1 MRFEERG
8 VVFEVTSL
16 LGKPTNL
23 LPVMPTHSGNYTLKA
38 TPKPE
43 LSFIR
48 GIKSFDTNLTVYDDF
63 TYTIST
69 SLMSMPIG
77 GERPTTVGVN
87 YSVTL
92 LPQSMMRPRIMDSR
106 VGVDFSVRLG
116 IPQEGTKSRQIYYS
130 HRWNL
135 IPKDKKAYAKGRL
148 SEPVAPIRFYLD
160 DAFPETWKQP
170 IREGILRWNKAFE
183 RIGFRHALEVVDFP
197 QKQAGFDPDN
207 IRYSCIRYIPNG
219 SSAEPTSDVRFN
231 PNTGEIMNA
240 SMFIYSNVETLLHK
254 WRFVET
260 AAVDPSVRS
269 NRLSAEKFAEGL
281 SMLVTREAG
290 RMLGLLENPGASSTY
305 PTDSLRNA
313 RFTSTMGLAPSVM
326 DDVHYNYVAQPSDR
340 GVALAPTA
348 LGMYDHFTIDWN
360 YRYFDPD
367 RVSIDE
373 EKKTLEAFVDGKVK
387 NPRLRFYAGRNAQ
400 WDPRVQAGALGNDA
414 IASANLA
421 IRNLRAVQSG
431 LSHRFKND
439 EDSRIKDK
447 LYLSIA
453 QTHYALY
460 KQVLANVG
468 GIHLNDMK
476 VSSGTPRYQVVGK
489 DLQRRSLQWSLQQA
503 VNFTRHADRSFERK
517 GFMAVSYYDQTLE
530 FMAYD
535 LLAARTRVAVSS
547 FLAPGGYTQKE
558 YFDDVYKVLF
568 ASAEQLRA
576 PSQGERV
583 LQRTFVNYA
592 QSAVSKATG
601 SGASGASGG
610 RSVLTDG
617 AEGATP
623 GFGTP
628 GLNLAPNVD
637 INLADKSELYFY
649 SCLLKLQPVSVENA
663 MGPSWVDPRTGEI
676 VTATVLVYNDVINTI
691 DNWRFVQTA
700 QLDPAARTASM
711 PDSIVAST
719 LEYIIAHEIG
729 HTLGFMHNMAASAA
743 FPTDSLRSATF
754 TRQYG
759 TTPSIMDYA
768 RFNYVAQP
776 SDRGVALTPPSLGVY
791 DYYALEW
798 AYRVF
803 PRSKGYKDDVRP
815 LRQLIDAHAGDPMYR
830 YGLQQSGFR
839 YDPTAIEEDLGDDPL
854 KASDYG
860 LQNLNYILGH
870 FDAWI
875 PDGDGARKA
884 ELYRQMVSQAYGYVR
899 NVYANV
905 SGIRLYQT
913 TETSGLPRYRVVPK
927 DRQRAAA
934 LWMLDEARRFGKRG
948 VAEIENRLPQLASH
962 PYKTLAS
969 GIQEMALS
977 ATPRLALSFYLDS
990 TSYSPLEYCDDVY
1003 RNVWAKTIARNEAL
1017 DEDDIALQKVYVEKL
1032 KANVDEVKQV
1042 GKVRGLHD
1050 AHADESFLGFG
1061 SGYGEPETMW
1071 MATVDRTAE
1080 YVFHYALKLKQLLE
1094 ERIATTRTPETKA
1107 HYVLLHARVQ
1117 KYLNT

>member
-1 MRFEERG
+1 MKQRGFSSKWARRFA
-8 VVFEVTSL
+8 VAAVIL
-16 LGKPTNL
+16 LGVSLSSQAFPFLKKKKKTVPVVKKDAYERALSDNKTDSAKGPFISLYKTGGKLLVELPPSSLGRDMLVGATVSSVSSPQFAELGLRSGSLVHIRFVQKDSSIVMQAVNSEMMDALPGRDPRRTEATNYGDLDFFTFPIKARNKATGGILFDASSFFLKENRYFPVIAKVAGPYRVDAELKQEWSRVTALKSFATNACVKMERNYIANMSGNSGKVAIANYPVSIGVNFTLAL
-23 LPVMPTHSGNYTLKA
+23 LPEQPMTPRLSDTRIGMFL
-38 TPKPE
+38 TPKSIVNDGLLERMSFVNRWRVEPQDTAAYFAGKLTEPVKPIVYYVENTFPE
-43 LSFIR
+43 L
-48 GIKSFDTNLTVYDDF
+48 
-63 TYTIST
+63 
-69 SLMSMPIG
+69 
-77 GERPTTVGVN
+77 
-87 YSVTL
+87 
-92 LPQSMMRPRIMDSR
+92 
-106 VGVDFSVRLG
+106 
-116 IPQEGTKSRQIYYS
+116 
-130 HRWNL
+130 W
-135 IPKDKKAYAKGRL
+135 KKAVKA
-148 SEPVAPIRFYLD
+148 
-160 DAFPETWKQP
+160 
-170 IREGILRWNKAFE
+170 GILRWNKAFE
-183 RIGFRHALEVVDFP
+183 RIGFKDVVQVKDFP
-197 QKQAGFDPDN
+197 TDDPAFDPDN
-207 IRYSCIRYIPNG
+207 FQYSCVRY
-219 SSAEPTSDVRFN
+219 
-231 PNTGEIMNA
+231 
-240 SMFIYSNVETLLHK
+240 L
-254 WRFVET
+254 
-260 AAVDPSVRS
+260 
-269 NRLSAEKFAEGL
+269 
-281 SMLVTREAG
+281 
-290 RMLGLLENPGASSTY
+290 
-305 PTDSLRNA
+305 
-313 RFTSTMGLAPSVM
+313 
-326 DDVHYNYVAQPSDR
+326 
-340 GVALAPTA
+340 
-348 LGMYDHFTIDWN
+348 
-360 YRYFDPD
+360 
-367 RVSIDE
+367 
-373 EKKTLEAFVDGKVK
+373 
-387 NPRLRFYAGRNAQ
+387 
-400 WDPRVQAGALGNDA
+400 
-414 IASANLA
+414 
-421 IRNLRAVQSG
+421 
-431 LSHRFKND
+431 
-439 EDSRIKDK
+439 
-447 LYLSIA
+447 
-453 QTHYALY
+453 
-460 KQVLANVG
+460 
-468 GIHLNDMK
+468 
-476 VSSGTPRYQVVGK
+476 
-489 DLQRRSLQWSLQQA
+489 
-503 VNFTRHADRSFERK
+503 
-517 GFMAVSYYDQTLE
+517 
-530 FMAYD
+530 
-535 LLAARTRVAVSS
+535 
-547 FLAPGGYTQKE
+547 
-558 YFDDVYKVLF
+558 
-568 ASAEQLRA
+568 
-576 PSQGERV
+576 
-583 LQRTFVNYA
+583 
-592 QSAVSKATG
+592 
-601 SGASGASGG
+601 
-610 RSVLTDG
+610 
-617 AEGATP
+617 
-623 GFGTP
+623 
-628 GLNLAPNVD
+628 
-637 INLADKSELYFY
+637 
-649 SCLLKLQPVSVENA
+649 PVSVENA

-839 YDPTAIEEDLGDDPL
+839 YDPTAFEEDLGDDPL

-1003 RNVWAKTIARNEAL
+1003 RNVWAKTIAGNEAL

>member
-1 MRFEERG
+1 MKQRGFSSKWARRFA
-8 VVFEVTSL
+8 VAAVIL
-16 LGKPTNL
+16 LGVSLSSQAFPFLKKKKKTVPVVKKDAYERALSDNKTDSAKGPFISLYKTGGKLLVELPPSSLGRDMLVGATVSSVSSPQFAELGLRSGSLVHIRFVQKDSSIVMQAVNSEMMDALPGRDPRRTEATNYGDLDFFTFPIKARNKATGGILFDASSFFLKKSRYFPVIAKVAGPYRVDAELKQEWSRVTALKSFATNACVKMERNYIANMSGNSGKVAIANYPVSIGVNFTLAL
-23 LPVMPTHSGNYTLKA
+23 LPEQPMTPRLSDTRIGMFL
-38 TPKPE
+38 TPKSIVNDGLLERVSFVNRWRVEPRDTAAYFAGKLTEPVKPIVYYVENTFPE
-43 LSFIR
+43 L
-48 GIKSFDTNLTVYDDF
+48 
-63 TYTIST
+63 
-69 SLMSMPIG
+69 
-77 GERPTTVGVN
+77 
-87 YSVTL
+87 
-92 LPQSMMRPRIMDSR
+92 
-106 VGVDFSVRLG
+106 
-116 IPQEGTKSRQIYYS
+116 
-130 HRWNL
+130 W
-135 IPKDKKAYAKGRL
+135 KKAVKA
-148 SEPVAPIRFYLD
+148 
-160 DAFPETWKQP
+160 
-170 IREGILRWNKAFE
+170 GILRWNKAFE
-183 RIGFRHALEVVDFP
+183 RIGFKDVVQVKDFP
-197 QKQAGFDPDN
+197 TGDPAFDPDN
-207 IRYSCIRYIPNG
+207 FQYSCVRY
-219 SSAEPTSDVRFN
+219 
-231 PNTGEIMNA
+231 
-240 SMFIYSNVETLLHK
+240 L
-254 WRFVET
+254 
-260 AAVDPSVRS
+260 
-269 NRLSAEKFAEGL
+269 
-281 SMLVTREAG
+281 
-290 RMLGLLENPGASSTY
+290 
-305 PTDSLRNA
+305 
-313 RFTSTMGLAPSVM
+313 
-326 DDVHYNYVAQPSDR
+326 
-340 GVALAPTA
+340 
-348 LGMYDHFTIDWN
+348 
-360 YRYFDPD
+360 
-367 RVSIDE
+367 
-373 EKKTLEAFVDGKVK
+373 
-387 NPRLRFYAGRNAQ
+387 
-400 WDPRVQAGALGNDA
+400 
-414 IASANLA
+414 
-421 IRNLRAVQSG
+421 
-431 LSHRFKND
+431 
-439 EDSRIKDK
+439 
-447 LYLSIA
+447 
-453 QTHYALY
+453 
-460 KQVLANVG
+460 
-468 GIHLNDMK
+468 
-476 VSSGTPRYQVVGK
+476 
-489 DLQRRSLQWSLQQA
+489 
-503 VNFTRHADRSFERK
+503 
-517 GFMAVSYYDQTLE
+517 
-530 FMAYD
+530 
-535 LLAARTRVAVSS
+535 
-547 FLAPGGYTQKE
+547 
-558 YFDDVYKVLF
+558 
-568 ASAEQLRA
+568 
-576 PSQGERV
+576 
-583 LQRTFVNYA
+583 
-592 QSAVSKATG
+592 
-601 SGASGASGG
+601 
-610 RSVLTDG
+610 
-617 AEGATP
+617 
-623 GFGTP
+623 
-628 GLNLAPNVD
+628 
-637 INLADKSELYFY
+637 
-649 SCLLKLQPVSVENA
+649 PVSVENA

-884 ELYRQMVSQAYGYVR
+884 ELYRQMVSQAYGYVH

-948 VAEIENRLPQLASH
+948 VAEIENQLPQLASH

-1003 RNVWAKTIARNEAL
+1003 RNVWAKTIAGNEAL

-1094 ERIATTRTPETKA
+1094 ERIATTRMPEAKA

-1117 KYLNT
+1117 KYMNT